1 MVAQT
6 IPEDRPLT
14 ADDFMSLP
22 MDDGHLYELLQG
34 ELILS
39 PSPETNHQIIS
50 GNLYFKIRTLLQ
62 TVPFGV
68 AFYAPTAVVLSKTDV
83 VEPDVFVIRND
94 QRSQVTRPSFNGT
107 PAIIFEILS
116 PSNRRTDLQRKALL
130 YAKAGVEEY
139 WMVDPEKHRVLVQR
153 LTATGV
159 DTEIITA
166 GAVTSKVL
174 PELTMDL
181 LEIFAD

>member
-50 GNLYFKIRTLLQ
+50 GNLYFSYNPNTPSDRSVWGRFLCADSPLSFRTLMSSN
-62 TVPFGV
+62 
-68 AFYAPTAVVLSKTDV
+68 PTSSSFATISGRKLPDYRSTGRRQSSLKFFRLRI
-83 VEPDVFVIRND
+83 VEP
-94 QRSQVTRPSFNGT
+94 
-107 PAIIFEILS
+107 
-116 PSNRRTDLQRKALL
+116 DLQRKALL

-139 WMVDPEKHRVLVQR
+139 WMVDPEKHRVLVEC
-153 LTATGV
+153 LTAAGV
-159 DTEIITA
+159 RHRNHHGRGSDVE
-166 GAVTSKVL
+166 GAARV
-174 PELTMDL
+174 
-181 LEIFAD
+181 